1 MHVAD
6 SFTADPLCILNIYCI
21 IVINMW
27 GSGEI
32 GAVHIASRDQGIA
45 GAPRVRTMAC
55 SGIAALA

>member
-45 GAPRVRTMAC
+45 GAPRVRTMA
-55 SGIAALA
+55 